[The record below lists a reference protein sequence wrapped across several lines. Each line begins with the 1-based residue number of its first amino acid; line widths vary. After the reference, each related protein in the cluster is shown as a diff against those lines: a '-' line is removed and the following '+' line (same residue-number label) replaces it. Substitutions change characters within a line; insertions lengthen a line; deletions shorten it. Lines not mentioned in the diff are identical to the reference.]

1 MDLAAELIARH
12 VMLVLG
18 VLTLLTLAA
27 TALFWRLAVRFGP
40 ALWSWIV
47 ALWDWLRSSRVARR
61 LQRVPV
67 IGPSL
72 TSTLTAARYL
82 GVVGVIGFLLAAA
95 AWIGFFELADE
106 IGVGESLAELDEAL
120 RAALSEHVSRRTLA
134 AFAVIT
140 HLGDFGFLLA
150 FSAFVLGVLVIQR
163 RWLLAAAW
171 TAATTSGGLLN
182 KALKAVFERSRP
194 VHEHG
199 LANEAGWSFPSG
211 HASGAMLVYGLLA
224 YLLVRHTP
232 ARWHIPIA
240 LLAAALILFVGS
252 SRVILQVHYL
262 SDVLA
267 GYASAAAWVAL
278 WIVALEALARKD
290 ALPARGEPGRTTV
303 F

>member
-1 MDLAAELIARH
+1 MDLAAEFIARH
-12 VMLVLG
+12 LVLVLG
-18 VLTLLTLAA
+18 ILTLVTLAA
-27 TALFWRLAVRFGP
+27 TALFWRLTVRFGP
-40 ALWSWIV
+40 LLWSWV
-47 ALWDWLRSSRVARR
+47 AALWEVLRSSRVAER
-61 LQRVPV
+61 LRRVPV

-82 GVVGVIGFLLAAA
+82 GVVGVIGFVLAAA
-95 AWIGFFELADE
+95 AWVGFFELADE
-106 IGVGESLAELDEAL
+106 IGVGESLAEFDEAL
-120 RAALSEHVSRRTLA
+120 SAALSEHVSRDTLA

-150 FSAFVLGVLVIQR
+150 FSAFVLGVLMIQR

-171 TAATTSGGLLN
+171 AAATASGGLLN
-182 KALKAVFERSRP
+182 QALKAVFERSRP

-199 LANEAGWSFPSG
+199 LANEVGWSFPSG

-232 ARWHIPIA
+232 PRSHIPIA

-278 WIVALEALARKD
+278 WIVALEAFVWRDVPA
-290 ALPARGEPGRTTV
+290 ARGEPGRTTV